1 MRPPRRPI
9 SQEGAVRA
17 YPANVVDLGQ
27 YRALLKQDQLPTVYY
42 LTGEDNCCA
51 QLEKFQFMRLVV
63 ISSEE
68 ELKTRLL
75 SHAPDLILLDSVLE
89 WASPISI
96 IQWLS
101 RLIEAPIVMLSPDS
115 GSPAIKE
122 AFAAGVHDTLYTPLK
137 EDELSETLEVLLKFR
152 RHA

>member
-9 SQEGAVRA
+9 SQEGSVRA
-17 YPANVVDLGQ
+17 YPTNVVDIGQ
-27 YRALLKQDQLPTVYY
+27 YRALLKQGQLPTVYY
-42 LTGEDNCCA
+42 LTGEENCCA
-51 QLEKFQFMRLVV
+51 QLEKCDFLRLVV

-75 SHAPDLILLDSVLE
+75 SQAPDLILLDSVLD
-89 WASPISI
+89 WAGPISI

-101 RLIEAPIVMLSPDS
+101 RLIEAPIVMLSPES
-115 GSPAIKE
+115 NAPTIKE

-152 RHA
+152 RHG